1 MGVPQIINFSGIFHY
16 KQSIWEYHH
25 LWKPPSTLEICVTGF
40 TSRALFGIDYLIM
53 RTRSHHGKK
62 TSIMKHGDAN
72 PLNLMNGDIEK
83 KRLQLFV
90 VLECVKNASDGE
102 KRIE

>member
-1 MGVPQIINFSGIFHY
+1 METPEYLRDLCDWFY
-16 KQSIWEYHH
+16 KQSIVWDRLPHHADAFPSWE
-25 LWKPPSTLEICVTGF
+25 
-40 TSRALFGIDYLIM
+40 
-53 RTRSHHGKK
+53 K

-72 PLNLMNGDIEK
+72 PLNLMNGGIEK

-90 VLECVKNASDGE
+90 VLERVKNASDGE